1 LTTRRGWTELGS
13 VAPQRGNL
21 MVVRVVFI
29 AFVMLWVAL
38 AIAPVSRSD
47 WMLENVMT
55 LVGVGLLVAFWRA
68 GRLTQTSVILAL
80 AFLALHAIGA
90 HYTYSLVPYDDWSR
104 SLFGRSIT
112 DITGAPRNEYDRLVH
127 FSFGLLLAIPCHE
140 WLVRSGRAS
149 NRAAW
154 WVTLLLAMSASHIY
168 ELIEWGAAEMFGGE
182 LGAAYVGTQGD
193 EWDAQKDMA
202 LATLGTFVGV
212 LIGIAFGPP
221 RDTEGSDPSVSA

>member
-1 LTTRRGWTELGS
+1 MAARC
-13 VAPQRGNL
+13 
-21 MVVRVVFI
+21 
-29 AFVMLWVAL
+29 AFAAFAIYWCAM

-47 WMLENVMT
+47 WLLENVMT

-68 GRLTQTSVILAL
+68 GTLTSTSIVLAL
-80 AFLALHAIGA
+80 GFLTLHVTGA

-104 SLFGRSIT
+104 SLFSQSVT
-112 DITGAPRNEYDRLVH
+112 DMTGAHRNEFDRLVH

-149 NRAAW
+149 VRAAW

-168 ELIEWGAAEMFGGE
+168 ELIEWGAAEVFGGE

-202 LATLGTFVGV
+202 LATLGTFIGV
-212 LIGIAFGPP
+212 AIGLL
-221 RDTEGSDPSVSA
+221 RPSITATATHAHRPAT

>member
-1 LTTRRGWTELGS
+1 LTTQRRWTELVD
-13 VAPQRGNL
+13 VASERGNP
-21 MVVRVVFI
+21 MGVRVVFA
-29 AFVMLWVAL
+29 AFAIFWVAL
-38 AIAPVSRSD
+38 ALAPVSRSD

-55 LVGVGLLVAFWRA
+55 LVGVGLLAAFWRA
-68 GRLTQTSVILAL
+68 GTLSQTSVMLAL
-80 AFLALHAIGA
+80 VFLALHAIGA

-104 SLFGRSIT
+104 GLFGRSIT

-127 FSFGLLLAIPCHE
+127 FSFGALLAIPCHE
-140 WLVRSGRAS
+140 WLVRSGQAS

-154 WVTLLLAMSASHIY
+154 WVTLLIAMSASHIY
-168 ELIEWGAAEMFGGE
+168 ELIEWGAAEIFGGE

-212 LIGIAFGPP
+212 LIGIACGPP